1 MGEADQLRRHDV
13 KVCQVCTHIRPIS
26 RLSFELL
33 FVTNPETKN
42 TGSIP
47 RARRFRLQ
55 MCVRHQEQVRE
66 SSPEVCPINI
76 SLVLTS
82 GEINILNAVIPN
94 VVCRQFNSVPG
105 ILDKISSQLLFETHQ
120 NCPWANTF
128 GCYTRIV
135 GSDQN
140 DLVCISPTLP
150 ACLYL

>member
-1 MGEADQLRRHDV
+1 
-13 KVCQVCTHIRPIS
+13 
-26 RLSFELL
+26 
-33 FVTNPETKN
+33 
-42 TGSIP
+42 
-47 RARRFRLQ
+47 

-105 ILDKISSQLLFETHQ
+105 ILDKISSQLLFETRQ

-150 ACLYL
+150 AYLYL